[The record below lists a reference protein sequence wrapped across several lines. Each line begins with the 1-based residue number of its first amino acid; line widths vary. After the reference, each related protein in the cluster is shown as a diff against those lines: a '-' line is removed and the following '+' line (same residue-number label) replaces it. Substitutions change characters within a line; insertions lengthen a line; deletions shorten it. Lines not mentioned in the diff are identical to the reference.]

1 MPIGSPKHIAI
12 TIAGA
17 VSLGSYEAGA
27 LYELLE
33 AIRQHNGKVEA
44 EQEGQPIY
52 VDVLTGAS
60 AGGMTATILAQ
71 KLLFDGPSFVSA
83 DGNPAPWNNPL
94 YETWVQR
101 ITLAEL
107 LDTTDAPIAE
117 GGDPALL
124 SLLSSQL
131 IETIAREKL
140 LSDTVNG
147 EIADH
152 GEHAAIS
159 PAGEIRLGMA
169 LTNLTGVNYGLPMIS
184 GGSFQYTR
192 FEDSIR
198 RRLTRADRTVTTWQE
213 VANAAVA
220 SGAFPVAFRTK
231 DLTREYADY
240 ADDQPLGWTGGTRK
254 FNYSDGGILQNQPL
268 GMAKQLMDDADGH
281 QHSENRFYLFVSPNP
296 MSDQVDATLN
306 ESDVNMVRVVGR
318 IGSVYMGQAMF
329 QDWVEADA
337 VNARVARLDEQAR
350 LLAVEIAS
358 GAVSAE
364 ELASRRACH
373 ESLLNL
379 LYSSQAKGNGGQTSE
394 AEFDGTESRAQAT
407 ARLTRQYSEELQQV
421 GAAET
426 EGGQMLLSGIH
437 LLEKSAGLSE
447 LDYMEIYGVVIDP
460 GKLAGAGIAAF
471 VGFFD
476 ESYRRHDY
484 ECGRERVQA
493 LIAQLNAQASGQGSG
508 GTGAAGQTG
517 RPELGPI
524 HYTPVP
530 VQIDPTLDG
539 LRLNQINPEDVH
551 TLKEG
556 LTRRVNQILVHELEN
571 PVERYPAQWG
581 ADLALGV
588 VLNWEFSR
596 DAQG

>member
-1 MPIGSPKHIAI
+1 MPIGSPKRLAI

-33 AIRQHNGKVEA
+33 AIRQHNLKVEQ
-44 EQEGQPIY
+44 EQDGQPIY
-52 VDVLTGAS
+52 LDVLTGAS

-71 KLLFDGPSFVSA
+71 KLLFDGPSFVDA
-83 DGNPAPWNNPL
+83 LGDPAPWNNPL

-101 ITLAEL
+101 ITLAGL

-140 LSDTVNG
+140 LTDVTAG
-147 EIADH
+147 EITDH
-152 GEHAAIS
+152 GPHLAVHPQS
-159 PAGEIRLGMA
+159 GEIRLGMA

-184 GGSFQYTR
+184 GGEFLYTR

-198 RRLTRADRTVTTWQE
+198 RLLSRSDRSLDTWQD
-213 VANAAVA
+213 VASAAVA

-231 DLTREYADY
+231 NLTRSVADY
-240 ADDQPLGWTGGTRK
+240 AANKPLGWTEGSRQ

-281 QHSENRFYLFVSPNP
+281 QHSENRFYLFISPNP
-296 MSDQVDATLN
+296 MSDQCDPSLN
-306 ESDVNMVRVVGR
+306 ENNVNMVRVLGR

-337 VNARVARLDEQAR
+337 INTRVQQLDTQAQQLANA
-350 LLAVEIAS
+350 IAS
-358 GAVSAE
+358 GAIAPDQLASRQASHETLLDLLYQTVPGDESRAQTKDRLGRQFAE
-364 ELASRRACH
+364 ELAQVGGA
-373 ESLLNL
+373 
-379 LYSSQAKGNGGQTSE
+379 QTVAGQT
-394 AEFDGTESRAQAT
+394 
-407 ARLTRQYSEELQQV
+407 
-421 GAAET
+421 
-426 EGGQMLLSGIH
+426 LLSGIH

-447 LDYMEIYGVVIDP
+447 LDYMEIYGVVVDP

-476 ESYRRHDY
+476 EQYRRHDY
-484 ECGRERVQA
+484 ECGREQA
-493 LIAQLNAQASGQGSG
+493 QKLIEQLNAGSS
-508 GTGAAGQTG
+508 TSG
-517 RPELGPI
+517 RPQLGPI
-524 HYTPVP
+524 HYSPVP
-530 VQIDPTLDG
+530 TQIDHSLDG
-539 LRLNQINPEDVH
+539 LRLNQINRNDLQA
-551 TLKEG
+551 LKEG
-556 LTRRVNQILVHELEN
+556 LTKRINQILTHELTN

-588 VLNWEFSR
+588 LLNWEFSR
-596 DAQG
+596 DVQG

>member
-1 MPIGSPKHIAI
+1 MPIGPFKRLAI

-33 AIRQHNGKVEA
+33 AIRQHNLKVE
-44 EQEGQPIY
+44 QDQDGQPIY
-52 VDVLTGAS
+52 LDVLTGAS
-60 AGGMTATILAQ
+60 AGGMTATILTQ
-71 KLLFDGPSFVSA
+71 KLLFDGPSFV
-83 DGNPAPWNNPL
+83 DTLGNPAPWNNPL

-101 ITLAEL
+101 ITLADL
-107 LDTTDAPIAE
+107 LDTTDAPIAD

-140 LSDTVNG
+140 LSDVQND
-147 EIADH
+147 EIVDH
-152 GEHAAIS
+152 GPHAAIH
-159 PAGEIRLGMA
+159 PLTGEIRLGMA
-169 LTNLTGVNYGLPMIS
+169 LTNLTGVNYGLPMI
-184 GGSFQYTR
+184 GGGEFLYTR

-198 RRLTRADRTVTTWQE
+198 RTLTRADRTLATWKD
-213 VANAAVA
+213 VAAAAVA

-231 DLTREYADY
+231 DLTRTLADY
-240 ADDQPLGWTGGTRK
+240 AADKPLGWTDGSRT

-296 MSDQVDATLN
+296 MSDQSDPTLN
-306 ESDVNMVRVVGR
+306 ENNVNMVRVLGR

-329 QDWVEADA
+329 QDWVEADTI
-337 VNARVARLDEQAR
+337 NTRVAQLDAQAQQ
-350 LLAVEIAS
+350 LAQAIAS
-358 GAVSAE
+358 GQIASDQ
-364 ELASRRACH
+364 LATRRASH
-373 ESLLNL
+373 ETLLDL
-379 LYSSQAKGNGGQTSE
+379 LYNTQPS
-394 AEFDGTESRAQAT
+394 DESRAQAT
-407 ARLTRQYSEELQQV
+407 ERLSRQFAAELQLV
-421 GAAET
+421 GGAQSEA
-426 EGGQMLLSGIH
+426 GQTLLSGIH

-476 ESYRRHDY
+476 ERYRRHDY
-484 ECGRERVQA
+484 ECGREQVQN
-493 LIAQLNAQASGQGSG
+493 LIRQLNADVN
-508 GTGAAGQTG
+508 TDG
-517 RPELGPI
+517 RRQLGPI
-524 HYTPVP
+524 HYTAVP
-530 VQIDPTLDG
+530 VDIDHSLDG
-539 LRLNQINPEDVH
+539 LHLNQISRDDIQ
-551 TLKEG
+551 TLKDG
-556 LTRRVNQILVHELEN
+556 LTRRMNQILTHELLN

-588 VLNWEFSR
+588 LLHWEFSR
-596 DAQG
+596 DVQG

>member
-1 MPIGSPKHIAI
+1 MAIGSPKHLAI

-33 AIRQHNGKVEA
+33 AIRQHNGKVQA
-44 EQEGQPIY
+44 EDDGQPIY

-60 AGGMTATILAQ
+60 AGGMTAAILAQ
-71 KLLFDGPSFVSA
+71 KLLFDGPSFVNAAS
-83 DGNPAPWNNPL
+83 DPQWNNPL
-94 YETWVQR
+94 YDTWVKR
-101 ITLAEL
+101 ITLSDL
-107 LDTTDAPIAE
+107 LATEDEPIAD

-131 IETIAREKL
+131 IETIAREQL
-140 LSDTVNG
+140 LTDVENA
-147 EIADH
+147 EIVDRGA
-152 GEHAAIS
+152 HAAVNPS
-159 PAGEIRLGMA
+159 GELRLGMA
-169 LTNLTGVNYGLPMIS
+169 LTNLTGVNYGLPML
-184 GGSFQYTR
+184 GGGAFQYTR
-192 FEDSIR
+192 FEDSLQR
-198 RRLTRADRTVTTWQE
+198 PLSRTNRAVAAWQE
-213 VANAAVA
+213 VADAAVA

-231 DLTREYADY
+231 DLTRSF
-240 ADDQPLGWTGGTRK
+240 DDFAPDHPLGWTGGSRR

-306 ESDVNMVRVVGR
+306 ENNMNMARVIGR

-337 VNARVARLDEQAR
+337 VNERVARLDTQAKQ
-350 LLAVEIAS
+350 LADELSTGKLTDEEIAS
-358 GAVSAE
+358 RQQSHAT
-364 ELASRRACH
+364 
-373 ESLLNL
+373 LLQL
-379 LYSSQAKGNGGQTSE
+379 LYQN
-394 AEFDGTESRAQAT
+394 SRAEDETQAQAAT
-407 ARLTRQYSEELQQV
+407 RLTRQYAAELEQV
-421 GAAET
+421 G
-426 EGGQMLLSGIH
+426 GQASLAGQALLSGIQV
-437 LLEKSAGLSE
+437 LEKSAGLGE
-447 LDYMEIYGVVIDP
+447 LDYMDIYGVVVDP

-484 ECGRERVQA
+484 ECGRERVQT
-493 LIAQLNAQASGQGSG
+493 LIAQLNTASTAQQA
-508 GTGAAGQTG
+508 GAPAVG
-517 RPELGPI
+517 LGPI

-530 VQIDPTLDG
+530 TQIDSALDG
-539 LRLNQINPEDVH
+539 LRLNQINRDDVH

-556 LTRRVNQILVHELEN
+556 LTRRINQILTHELAN

-581 ADLALGV
+581 ADLAMGV
-588 VLNWEFSR
+588 VLDWEFSR
-596 DAQG
+596 DVQG

>member
-1 MPIGSPKHIAI
+1 MAIGSPKHLAI

-33 AIRQHNGKVEA
+33 AIRQHNGKVQA
-44 EQEGQPIY
+44 EDDGQPIY

-60 AGGMTATILAQ
+60 AGGMTAAILAQ
-71 KLLFDGPSFVSA
+71 KLLFDGPSFVNAAS
-83 DGNPAPWNNPL
+83 DPQWNNPL
-94 YETWVQR
+94 YDTWVKR
-101 ITLAEL
+101 ITLSDL
-107 LDTTDAPIAE
+107 LATEDEPIAD

-131 IETIAREKL
+131 IETIAREQL
-140 LSDTVNG
+140 LTDVENA
-147 EIADH
+147 EIVDRGA
-152 GEHAAIS
+152 HAAVNPS
-159 PAGEIRLGMA
+159 GELRLGMA
-169 LTNLTGVNYGLPMIS
+169 LTNLTGVNYGLPML
-184 GGSFQYTR
+184 GGGAFQYTR
-192 FEDSIR
+192 FEDSLQR
-198 RRLTRADRTVTTWQE
+198 PLSRTNRAVAAWQE
-213 VANAAVA
+213 VADAAVA

-231 DLTREYADY
+231 DLTRSF
-240 ADDQPLGWTGGTRK
+240 DDFAPDHPLGWTGGSRR

-306 ESDVNMVRVVGR
+306 ENNMNMARVIGR

-337 VNARVARLDEQAR
+337 VNERVARLDTQAKQ
-350 LLAVEIAS
+350 LADELSTGKLTNEEIAS
-358 GAVSAE
+358 RQQSHAT
-364 ELASRRACH
+364 
-373 ESLLNL
+373 LLQL
-379 LYSSQAKGNGGQTSE
+379 LYQN
-394 AEFDGTESRAQAT
+394 SRAEDETQAQAAT
-407 ARLTRQYSEELQQV
+407 RLTRQYAAELEQV
-421 GAAET
+421 G
-426 EGGQMLLSGIH
+426 GQASLAGQALLSGIQV
-437 LLEKSAGLSE
+437 LEKSAGLGE
-447 LDYMEIYGVVIDP
+447 LDYMDIYGVVVDP

-484 ECGRERVQA
+484 ECGRERVQT
-493 LIAQLNAQASGQGSG
+493 LIAQLNTASTAQQA
-508 GTGAAGQTG
+508 GAPAVG
-517 RPELGPI
+517 LGPI

-530 VQIDPTLDG
+530 TQIDSALDG
-539 LRLNQINPEDVH
+539 LRLNQINRDDVH

-556 LTRRVNQILVHELEN
+556 LTRRINQILTHELAN

-581 ADLALGV
+581 ADLAMGV
-588 VLNWEFSR
+588 VLDWEFSR
-596 DAQG
+596 DVQG

>member
-1 MPIGSPKHIAI
+1 MPIGSPKHLAI

-71 KLLFDGPSFVSA
+71 KLLFDGPSFVDA
-83 DGNPAPWNNPL
+83 NGNPAPWANPL
-94 YETWVQR
+94 YETWVER
-101 ITLAEL
+101 ITLEGL
-107 LDTTDAPIAE
+107 LATEDKPIAE

-140 LSDTVNG
+140 LTDVADG
-147 EIADH
+147 EIVDH
-152 GEHAAIS
+152 GAHRAVN
-159 PAGEIRLGMA
+159 PDGELRLGMA
-169 LTNLTGVNYGLPMIS
+169 LTNLTGVNYGLPML
-184 GGSFQYTR
+184 GGGAFQYTR
-192 FEDSIR
+192 FEDSLR
-198 RRLTRADRTVTTWQE
+198 RRLTRGDRAVAAWQE
-213 VANAAVA
+213 VADAAVA

-231 DLTREYADY
+231 DLTRSYGDY
-240 ADDQPLGWTGGTRK
+240 AADGPLDWTGGERQ

-268 GMAKQLMDDADGH
+268 GMAKELMDDADGH
-281 QHSENRFYLFVSPNP
+281 QHTENRFYLFVSPNP

-306 ESDVNMVRVVGR
+306 ESNVNMVRVVGR

-329 QDWVEADA
+329 QDWVEADE
-337 VNARVARLDEQAR
+337 VNARVARLDAQAKQMADE
-350 LLAVEIAS
+350 LAAGKLTTGEIAS
-358 GAVSAE
+358 RQ
-364 ELASRRACH
+364 ASHAA
-373 ESLLNL
+373 LLNL
-379 LYSSQAKGNGGQTSE
+379 LYQSNGAGSGGVESSGASGGGDADETQ
-394 AEFDGTESRAQAT
+394 AQAAT
-407 ARLTRQYSEELQQV
+407 RLARQYAPELAQV
-421 GAAET
+421 GGVESAA
-426 EGGQMLLSGIH
+426 GQALLSGIQV
-437 LLEKSAGLSE
+437 LEKSAGLGE
-447 LDYMEIYGVVIDP
+447 LDYMEIYGVVVDP

-484 ECGRERVQA
+484 ECGRERVQY
-493 LIAQLNAQASGQGSG
+493 LIQQINASAES
-508 GTGAAGQTG
+508 GAAG
-517 RPELGPI
+517 LGPI
-524 HYTPVP
+524 EYTPVP
-530 VQIDPTLDG
+530 TQIDAALDG
-539 LRLNQINPEDVH
+539 LRLNQINREDVH

-556 LTRRVNQILVHELEN
+556 LTRRINQILTHELAN

-588 VLNWEFSR
+588 VLDWEFSR
-596 DAQG
+596 DVQG